1 MKSLPKHWQVMKH
14 LSGNLCHFESSP
26 LTYKFLGFL
35 ILCRMESEKAF
46 IRSSEYINH
55 VYIEQESNVIYYDRV
70 TGLYIVSCYLKI
82 IWTAFICGLKKLWFN
97 SILMQAFHSMPRL
110 GMLTYLPD
118 KHFNHVLCT
127 CVCYFPW
134 QVVSQIVKTTPSISK
149 GSRKFFRTLQNNGI
163 FNICIMLFVK
173 QNYMYLHCCNMFC
186 DLENRCC
193 IGHHPHTSRYVWIC
207 NFFFLHLAN
216 LAMNT
221 GIFESALQSTK
232 KVNV

>member
-1 MKSLPKHWQVMKH
+1 MKSLPKHWQTMKH
-14 LSGNLCHFESSP
+14 LSGNLCHFDSSP

-35 ILCRMESEKAF
+35 ILFRMESEKAF

-55 VYIEQESNVIYYDRV
+55 VYIEQESNVIYYDCV

-82 IWTAFICGLKKLWFN
+82 ICGLKKLWFN
-97 SILMQAFHSMPRL
+97 SIFMQVFHSMSRL

-118 KHFNHVLCT
+118 KHFNHVSCT

-134 QVVSQIVKTTPSISK
+134 QVISQIVKTTPSISK

-173 QNYMYLHCCNMFC
+173 QNYMYLHCCN
-186 DLENRCC
+186 N
-193 IGHHPHTSRYVWIC
+193 YVLWFRKQMLYWAPPTHIQIFLNMQLFLSASGKFGNEYGYFWI
-207 NFFFLHLAN
+207 HSP
-216 LAMNT
+216 
-221 GIFESALQSTK
+221 EWK